1 MDVLLKIV
9 KLYEETLKLCIKKVV
24 KVREEF
30 GGFISNDYFTSAILL
45 GFFFFCLEGSQN
57 KLQHKIEVIHGLDF
71 EMFSKQ

>member
-45 GFFFFCLEGSQN
+45 GFFFFLLRRKSE
-57 KLQHKIEVIHGLDF
+57 
-71 EMFSKQ
+71 